1 MPKIEVTD
9 GSTNQL
15 PQTTAGASNNE
26 QKISVAGL
34 GCDLSLDYTS
44 AVKRSSSLSAASS
57 SRKLKEVNRFKT
69 FKTFVESKIL
79 SKSDRSLDGPGNDSG
94 AQPPSA
100 SKSLHVTNGN
110 PVSSTVLSARDNF
123 LRRSSISSRG
133 SYVEVIHDT
142 FIQIFVSKYN
152 IFLAAKVGSKSS
164 VPAVLCYHRRPR
176 DRACHC

>member
-9 GSTNQL
+9 GSTNHL

-57 SRKLKEVNRFKT
+57 SRKLKEVTRFKT

-79 SKSDRSLDGPGNDSG
+79 SKSDRSLDGPGNDSV

-100 SKSLHVTNGN
+100 SRDPWESCNLGQHHITKEKSRV
-110 PVSSTVLSARDNF
+110 VSDINLGHF
-123 LRRSSISSRG
+123 
-133 SYVEVIHDT
+133 
-142 FIQIFVSKYN
+142 Q
-152 IFLAAKVGSKSS
+152 
-164 VPAVLCYHRRPR
+164 
-176 DRACHC
+176 